1 MAYVIPRAEITQQFT
16 ATPVFTSSPL
26 PALILGP
33 NYKLS
38 RYAVASE
45 KANTKLNH
53 PSNATLLNFY
63 QSGSDVE
70 YEYPSGDTN
79 VDVDYVKLFVESAEV
94 KVFPNTTLSSPSAA
108 VTKVSG
114 YTNRIISGAVNL
126 KTANG
131 TTRNAALGN
140 RDVQVGDVVVLVDSG
155 HDNETMTTKV
165 KSLIATVTAASIGTV
180 TADADNAG
188 DDAANQIT
196 TGGTYAGTENLVY
209 TITIDRG
216 GAFYTGSNG
225 TTCARAK
232 ITSNGVDSSAT
243 VNIASDTFFPVG
255 TFGVTAKFTAAGTDN
270 VFTAGDKFY
279 IPATAAAAGVVRTI
293 ELEDNLTAN
302 MQTGEA
308 SLTMSIYLVKST
320 AVEIPRIR
328 SLENNTVNWIAENAS
343 FTAKSGITLTDPLI
357 VDGSEVPI
365 ALPVGGG
372 KLFVQHRSLVTT
384 LSTAIGSVTS
394 AGQVTSKLG
403 PVHPDNPLAQ
413 GVYDAVVNAASTVVY
428 FGAVPTDDLTGY
440 NNVLELARKDNKY
453 YSVVPLTFDASIQN
467 AVIGHVDAM
476 SSASEAKWRIAWIS
490 KPFTTTALVY
500 NLKSDNSNWTGTVA
514 DNGGESGTQY
524 TLVTIADASLVTDG
538 VRPGD
543 TLLINFRLDANG
555 DTIYDEC
562 EIESVR
568 SQTQL
573 LLVDALEAAISSAVK
588 VQIRRGYTVDEQ
600 VASYAAVAG
609 EFNNRRVRCVFPDT
623 FFAGSQLKDGYYLA
637 ASLAGLRSGVVPHQ
651 GLTNIQVLGPTEL
664 PRVVNDLTES
674 QLNTLAEAGVWIVT
688 QAALGATPYTRH
700 QLTTDETGLNFAEDS
715 ITTNVDS
722 ISYALQ
728 AKIAPFIGL
737 YNVNPGTVLQVRA
750 AVDAEL
756 AYRATNTWTARAG
769 NQLNGYIIDKVE
781 QNASFKDR
789 IDVQVTLQVPA
800 PVNTIKLNLTV

>member
-16 ATPVFTSSPL
+16 AIPVFTSSPL

-38 RYAVASE
+38 RYAIAAE
-45 KANTKLNH
+45 KANTKLKHSDSAKANI
-53 PSNATLLNFY
+53 Y
-63 QSGSDVE
+63 QSDSNVT
-70 YEYPSGDTN
+70 YSYPSGDTA
-79 VDVDYVKLFVESAEV
+79 VDASYVKLFVEGAEV
-94 KVFPNTTLSSPSAA
+94 QVFPNTVLSNPSNA

-114 YTNRIISGAVNL
+114 HTNRIISGAVNL
-126 KTANG
+126 KTANN
-131 TTRNAALGN
+131 TSRDSALSN
-140 RDVQVGDVVVLVDSG
+140 RDVQVGDVVVVTDATSNTVL
-155 HDNETMTTKV
+155 TTKV
-165 KSLIATVTAASIGTV
+165 KSLIATVTGAIIGNA
-180 TADADNAG
+180 TADTSNTG
-188 DDAANQIT
+188 DDGANHIT
-196 TGGTYAGTENLVY
+196 TGGTYTGAENLTY

-216 GAFYTGSNG
+216 GAFCTANNVA
-225 TTCARAK
+225 TCARAK

-243 VNIASDTFFPVG
+243 VNITNNTFFSVG
-255 TFGVTAKFTAAGTDN
+255 TFGVTAKFTDDGPDN
-270 VFTAGDKFY
+270 QFVAGDKFY
-279 IPATAAAAGVVRTI
+279 IQVTAAAPSTVRTI
-293 ELEDNLTAN
+293 ELEDNLPSAH
-302 MQTGEA
+302 QDA
-308 SLTMSIYLVKST
+308 AAALTMSIRLVKSVP
-320 AVEIPRIR
+320 VEIPRIR
-328 SLENNTVNWIAENAS
+328 SLEANTVNWVAGNAS
-343 FTAKSGITLTDPLI
+343 FEVKSDITLTDPLI
-357 VDGSEVPI
+357 VNGSATVD
-365 ALPVGGG
+365 LPVKGG
-372 KLFVQHRSLVTT
+372 KLFVQHRSLVTS
-384 LSTAIGSVTS
+384 LSGAIDSVTS

-428 FGAVPTDDLTGY
+428 FGAVPSNNLTGY
-440 NNVLELARKDNKY
+440 NAILELARKNNKY
-453 YSVVPLTFDASIQN
+453 YSMVPLTFDPDVQN

-476 SSASEAKWRIAWIS
+476 SSASEAKWRIAWLA
-490 KPFTTTALVY
+490 KPFTTTKLIY
-500 NLKSDNSNWTGTVA
+500 NLKSNNTNWTATVA
-514 DNGGESGTQY
+514 DDSVVTGTQY
-524 TLVTIADASLVTDG
+524 TLVTIDGASLITDG

-543 TLLINFRLDANG
+543 TLLINFRLDSNG
-555 DTIYDEC
+555 DTIYNEY
-562 EIESVR
+562 EVESVR

-573 LLVDALEAAISSAVK
+573 LLTNGLDAAVNNAIK
-588 VQIRRGYTVDEQ
+588 VQIRRNYTVAEQ
-600 VASYAAVAG
+600 VADYAAIAG

-623 FFAGSQLKDGYYLA
+623 FFAGTQLKDGYYLA

-664 PRVVNDLTES
+664 PRVVNDLTED

-688 QAALGATPYTRH
+688 QSALGATPYTRH

-728 AKIAPFIGL
+728 TKIAPFIGL

-756 AYRATNTWTARAG
+756 AYRATNTWTARTG
-769 NQLNGYIIDKVE
+769 NQLNGYVIDKVE